1 MMESTFNKLTLEEI
15 RNKKQKAMELNFEIC
30 TIELKKNNYG
40 KFDLLV
46 SKVKVM
52 DKNGKYI
59 KFAKIN
65 EELLEAIKRKGVI
78 TVKYK

>member
-1 MMESTFNKLTLEEI
+1 MDLK
-15 RNKKQKAMELNFEIC
+15 FEFS
-30 TIELKKNNYG
+30 TIELQKNEFG
-40 KFDLLV
+40 KNDLII

-65 EELLEAIKRKGVI
+65 EELIQALKNAECVQIKK
-78 TVKYK
+78 

>member
-1 MMESTFNKLTLEEI
+1 MDLK
-15 RNKKQKAMELNFEIC
+15 FEFT
-30 TIELKKNNYG
+30 TIELQENEFGKN
-40 KFDLLV
+40 DLII

-65 EELLEAIKRKGVI
+65 KELIQALKDAECVTIKQ
-78 TVKYK
+78 

>member
-1 MMESTFNKLTLEEI
+1 MDLK
-15 RNKKQKAMELNFEIC
+15 FEFT
-30 TIELKKNNYG
+30 TIELQENSFGKN
-40 KFDLLV
+40 DLII

-65 EELLEAIKRKGVI
+65 KELIQALKDAECVQIKK
-78 TVKYK
+78 

>member
-1 MMESTFNKLTLEEI
+1 MDLKFEFSTIKL
-15 RNKKQKAMELNFEIC
+15 QKNSFG
-30 TIELKKNNYG
+30 KN
-40 KFDLLV
+40 DLII

-65 EELLEAIKRKGVI
+65 KELIQALKDAEYVTIKQ
-78 TVKYK
+78 

>member
-1 MMESTFNKLTLEEI
+1 MDLK
-15 RNKKQKAMELNFEIC
+15 FEFS
-30 TIELKKNNYG
+30 TIELQKNSFGRN
-40 KFDLLV
+40 DIII

-65 EELLEAIKRKGVI
+65 KELIQALKDAEYVTIKKS
-78 TVKYK
+78 KE

>member
-1 MMESTFNKLTLEEI
+1 MDLK
-15 RNKKQKAMELNFEIC
+15 FEFS
-30 TIELKKNNYG
+30 TIELQENEFGKN
-40 KFDLLV
+40 DLII

-65 EELLEAIKRKGVI
+65 KELIQALKDAECVQIKK
-78 TVKYK
+78 

>member
-1 MMESTFNKLTLEEI
+1 MDLKFEFTTIKLQENE
-15 RNKKQKAMELNFEIC
+15 FG
-30 TIELKKNNYG
+30 KN
-40 KFDLLV
+40 DLII

-65 EELLEAIKRKGVI
+65 KELIQALKDAEYVTIKQ
-78 TVKYK
+78 